1 MRRVALPVASA
12 ASLRGLPWSQES
24 GHSRGQPA
32 VDNLKDKVASLQHVL
47 DTITEV
53 QATWVPCGTAVGGL
67 QVPVGPADP

>member
-1 MRRVALPVASA
+1 MDS
-12 ASLRGLPWSQES
+12 
-24 GHSRGQPA
+24 
-32 VDNLKDKVASLQHVL
+32 LKDKVVSLQHVL